1 MKKLISFVLALVLSV
16 GIVSAPA
23 YAVSPEVS
31 TTGNAADISDFI
43 VAEYSVAESS
53 DASIS
58 DDILANTPTNGDGQ
72 IDHII
77 VLNADLMS
85 RTSYT
90 NIEVPANTVIYIT
103 SVYLTGITMSV
114 NYMPSNL
121 TLYYGISIYNNGT
134 GNHWAN
140 SATGGSGSATIT
152 PGITRYYYLYLA
164 NGNSKVM
171 YVNLTYDAYASLKG
185 FLSGFE
191 LVIPEEWA
199 KMDSE
204 FDITIDSQK
213 QDPGVLIPWGK
224 KDNTPSIIPIPDD
237 TKAGNDITIVPIE

>member
-23 YAVSPEVS
+23 YAASPEVS
-31 TTGNAADISDFI
+31 ATGNAADTSDFI

-53 DASIS
+53 EASLS
-58 DDILANTPTNGDGQ
+58 DDMQRRILENTPTNGDGQ

-77 VLNADLMS
+77 VLNADLML

-90 NIEVPANTVIYIT
+90 NLEVPANTAIYFT
-103 SVYLTGITMSV
+103 SEYLTTITMSV
-114 NYMPSNL
+114 SYMPSNL
-121 TLYYGISIYNNGT
+121 TLYYGISRYNNGS

-152 PGITRYYYLYLA
+152 PGTTRSYYLYLA

-171 YVNLTYDAYASLKG
+171 YVDVNYTALASMKLG
-185 FLSGFE
+185 
-191 LVIPEEWA
+191 
-199 KMDSE
+199 
-204 FDITIDSQK
+204 
-213 QDPGVLIPWGK
+213 
-224 KDNTPSIIPIPDD
+224 
-237 TKAGNDITIVPIE
+237 